1 MSEPM
6 QKPKKPFYKKWWAIA
21 IAAFFLLM
29 LIGNIASLVSPQEE
43 TAQESA
49 PVSTS
54 TTQAPP
60 STTQGPTT
68 TTFKPTDETCFNA
81 FKAYS
86 DAVAGESAARDA
98 MLEETQNG
106 NSNVEEPPMIDDG
119 AFQNATLSNCS
130 SKVSWILFA
139 KKFQG
144 FEEND
149 LFLPKLLNGKSG
161 DDALRSV
168 YTSFCDESGS
178 KKLTACKNTFG

>member
-1 MSEPM
+1 M
-6 QKPKKPFYKKWWAIA
+6 QKPKKPFYKKWWVIA

-29 LIGNIASLVSPQEE
+29 LIGNIASLVSPEE
-43 TAQESA
+43 EAVYESA
-49 PVSTS
+49 PVSTT

-81 FKAYS
+81 FKTYS

-98 MLEETQNG
+98 YTDELANG
-106 NSNVEEPPMIDDG
+106 NGAAQEPPILDEG
-119 AFQNATLSNCS
+119 PLQNATLANCS

-139 KKFQG
+139 QKFQG
-144 FEEND
+144 FEESD
-149 LFLPKLLNGKSG
+149 LFLPKLLNGKTG

-168 YTSFCDESGS
+168 YTSFCDEPGS